1 MSKQATLNISSSLQ
15 GKLDKLEEVA
25 KKGVVDKLEEIASDV
40 VRFSP
45 VDTGS
50 YVTSHSFKTNTSSR
64 GRGKSSRGKTPNQN
78 PQAMREA
85 GYQNLMSDIA
95 NLELDGL
102 TKITLRND
110 SPHANYV
117 ETGVIHNFSG
127 LPTGQ
132 RDSTV
137 DGFNRTQSGFWVY
150 TKVRNKH
157 G

>member
-15 GKLDKLEEVA
+15 GKLDKLEEIA

-45 VDTGS
+45 VDTGA

-64 GRGKSSRGKTPNQN
+64 GRGKTSRNKPRGQN
-78 PQAMREA
+78 PQAMRET

-95 NLELDGL
+95 NLELENL

-110 SPHANYV
+110 SPHANDV
-117 ETGVIHNFSG
+117 ETGV
-127 LPTGQ
+127 LQ
-132 RDSTV
+132 KDSTT
-137 DGFNRTQSGFWVY
+137 DGFSLGSAGYWVY
-150 TKVRNKH
+150 TKIRNKH

>member
-1 MSKQATLNISSSLQ
+1 MSKQATFKISSSLQ
-15 GKLDKLEEVA
+15 GKLDKLEAIA
-25 KKGVVDKLEEIASDV
+25 KEGVIDKLEAIASDV

-45 VDTGS
+45 VDTGA

-64 GRGKSSRGKTPNQN
+64 GRGKSSRNKTPNQN

-95 NLELDGL
+95 NIELDGL
-102 TKITLRND
+102 SKITLRND
-110 SPHANYV
+110 SPHANVV
-117 ETGVIHNFSG
+117 ETGTGTS
-127 LPTGQ
+127 GQ
-132 RDSTV
+132 RDTTV

-150 TKVRNKH
+150 TKIRNKH